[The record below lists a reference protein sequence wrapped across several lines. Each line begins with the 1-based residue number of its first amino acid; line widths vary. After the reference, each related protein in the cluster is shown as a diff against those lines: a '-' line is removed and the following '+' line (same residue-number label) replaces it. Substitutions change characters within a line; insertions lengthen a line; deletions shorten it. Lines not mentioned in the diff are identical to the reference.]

1 MRRRGSRL
9 KISGGDSVLFQKY
22 TGGKFS
28 LSLRDNNGYLGNVLK
43 VSNDSG
49 VELYFKYMDGV
60 IDTAGILTHVGTGGG
75 VISEWTG
82 YDEFNNLVVFEQTN
96 ASRRPKIA
104 EAGAIVLLNGKPAVK
119 FDGVNDFLY
128 HTGLKSYWTFMHDG
142 TKNFTSVVAST
153 TKTARGDLM
162 GNLTGTPDVGIVLS
176 FPVDNANKVRFYRGD
191 ANGNIIMSNNVPTN
205 AVVSGNQNILIA
217 HSDVANATAAER
229 SYIKL
234 NGTLSKNNTSTS
246 TPPTQDPLKKMG
258 IGSLSGEGSAVPFE
272 GKLQEINIWEN
283 DLLAQIDNIETD
295 INNYYA

>member
-49 VELYFKYMDGV
+49 VELYFKYVDGV

-82 YDEFNNLVVFEQTN
+82 YDEFNNLVVFKQT
-96 ASRRPKIA
+96 AVSRRPIIA

-119 FDGVNDFLY
+119 FNNYTYLY
-128 HTGLKSYWTFMHDG
+128 HTGLNSYWTFIHNG
-142 TKNFTSVVAST
+142 TKNFMSIVAST
-153 TKTARGDLM
+153 TKTARGEVM
-162 GNLTGTPDVGIVLS
+162 GNLSSGS
-176 FPVDNANKVRFYRGD
+176 DNGLMCIIPLDNTNKVAILQGD
-191 ANGNIIMSNNVPTN
+191 GNGNKGSYNTATN
-205 AVVSGNQNILIA
+205 TVVSGDQNVLVH
-217 HSDVANATAAER
+217 HSDNGNATAAER
-229 SYIKL
+229 SYLKL
-234 NGTLSKNNTSTS
+234 NGTLSKNNTVSGAPSTV
-246 TPPTQDPLKKMG
+246 DPSNSMG
-258 IGSLSGEGSAVPFE
+258 IGSRNGDTPSVPFE
-272 GKLQEINIWEN
+272 GKLQEINIWQN